1 MVHISGV
8 FGHGNAC
15 PLECRPNL
23 MAITPCD
30 RPPGAHTGTPLQK
43 IAVSYGTMFITFLTV
58 NDTKPYLG
66 RIMDTPRRNI
76 TVETLF
82 IQ

>member
-30 RPPGAHTGTPLQK
+30 RPPGAHTGTPLHP
-43 IAVSYGTMFITFLTV
+43 IWLAHYLI
-58 NDTKPYLG
+58 NDQCFARLCLKLF
-66 RIMDTPRRNI
+66 RIRHLCRLM
-76 TVETLF
+76 V
-82 IQ
+82 